1 MIPGGMTKPVYADY
15 LATHYADAAHQAQ
28 ASERDEVEAA

>member
-1 MIPGGMTKPVYADY
+1 MIPGGLGRHESLT

-28 ASERDEVEAA
+28 ASERDEAA